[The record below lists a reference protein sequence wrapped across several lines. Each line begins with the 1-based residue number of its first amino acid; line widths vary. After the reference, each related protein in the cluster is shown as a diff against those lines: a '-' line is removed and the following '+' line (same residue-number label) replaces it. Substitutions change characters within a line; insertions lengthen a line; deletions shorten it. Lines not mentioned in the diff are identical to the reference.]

1 MQTQSISSKATILTK
16 ELPRYSRH
24 RSLIQVTVTLQPTQI
39 ECVGP
44 LIESG
49 ISHIRLNLSHYRPSE
64 RNLAEYPTID
74 DYNRPWKNLVR
85 RIWEERQRRGTHIG
99 IMLDTAGPEFRIR
112 SGQKAQLKA
121 GDLIML
127 VADYSGI
134 NGNGNPSSP
143 KKIYVDMS
151 EEFVGFPRE
160 AIGEFLRIK
169 DGECQGIIQSV
180 DGQNLIAY
188 LEQDLTIEGK
198 NEKLNFP
205 EIHFDSIPSVGPKD
219 YAALSFF
226 LQIPIEEG
234 ASKLI
239 PIDYVAQSFVRSASD
254 INAMVAAL
262 NTIHPKARRPLII
275 VKLETKE
282 SIEEFNLRMI
292 LKCKLTAAIMI
303 ARGDLA
309 NETARDQVPR
319 LLRWIAELCRKHW
332 KPVLVATQIYGSME
346 NPAVQQP
353 SRPEAEDLYIIS
365 DMAIDGVVLTAETVK
380 RPDPETVVNLILK
393 QAAEDERDIES
404 RRSYDDQRNRFREE
418 FEKRY
423 SELLDGY
430 FNVSDGFPLREHNDF
445 STADMALAAVHRGN
459 HRRAAGL
466 FPFTVKGKS
475 VRDMVHFLPYKP
487 IFPFTQ
493 DDATISQ
500 LLLYR
505 GVFPICFRIE
515 SSLADFNLSDL
526 KELIQSAMERFS
538 IGEPGDSAIGTMP
551 HPLSADEGT
560 DTLVWIRRRLGANS
574 SSHVS
579 ISQNSHLELGDLA
592 DNLTAFNVALQNI
605 AAGNRAQGLKCLH
618 HLRQHIMEHEELKS
632 LHWLLPAIESRL

>member
-1 MQTQSISSKATILTK
+1 MKTQSSSKATILTK

-24 RSLIQVTVTLQPTQI
+24 RALIQVTVTLQPSQI
-39 ECVGP
+39 DCVGR
-44 LIESG
+44 LIDSG
-49 ISHIRLNLSHYRPSE
+49 ISHVRLNLSHYRPSE

-74 DYNRPWKNLVR
+74 DYNRPWENLVR
-85 RIWEERQRRGTHIG
+85 RIWEERQQRGVHIG

-112 SGQKAQLKA
+112 SGQKAELKA
-121 GDLIML
+121 GDLLML
-127 VADYSGI
+127 VADHSRM
-134 NGNGNPSSP
+134 NGNGSGP

-151 EEFVGFPRE
+151 EEFVGFPQE
-160 AIGEFLRIK
+160 AIGKFLRIK

-180 DGQNLIAY
+180 DGQILTVY

-198 NEKLNFP
+198 NEKLNLP
-205 EIHFDSIPSVGPKD
+205 DIHFDSIPSVGPKD

-234 ASKLI
+234 SSKLI

-254 INAMVAAL
+254 INALVAAL

-275 VKLETKE
+275 VKLETKD
-282 SIEEFNLRMI
+282 SIEESNLRAI
-292 LKCKLTAAIMI
+292 LKCKFTAAIMI

-319 LLRWIAELCRKHW
+319 LQRWIAELCRKHW
-332 KPVLVATQIYGSME
+332 KPVLVATQVYGSME
-346 NPAVQQP
+346 NPAVQRP
-353 SRPEAEDLYIIS
+353 SRPEAEDLYIIN

-380 RPDPETVVNLILK
+380 RPDPERVVILILK
-393 QAAEDERDIES
+393 QAAEDERDIER
-404 RRSYDDQRNRFREE
+404 RRSYDDQRNQFREE

-430 FNVSDGFPLREHNDF
+430 FNVSDGFPLREHKHF
-445 STADMALAAVHRGN
+445 STADMALAVVHRGN

-466 FPFTVKGKS
+466 FPFTVKGNS

-487 IFPFTQ
+487 IFPFSQ

-505 GVFPICFRIE
+505 GVFPIRFRID
-515 SSLADFNLSDL
+515 SPLADFDLADL
-526 KELIQSAMERFS
+526 KELIQSAMVKFS

-551 HPLSADEGT
+551 HPLSADGGT
-560 DTLVWIRRRLGANS
+560 DTLVWIRRRSDA
-574 SSHVS
+574 
-579 ISQNSHLELGDLA
+579 NSHLSIPKNPCVELGDLA
-592 DNLTAFNVALQNI
+592 DNLTAFNI
-605 AAGNRAQGLKCLH
+605 AVRNMSAGDEEQGRKCLRQLH
-618 HLRQHIMEHEELKS
+618 QHIMEHEELKS